1 MIRRP
6 PRSTLFPYT
15 TLFRSEGAAHVAP
28 LGDLH
33 VGVRHLRREQARRR
47 RVVEVARRR
56 RGRPVVTGRRLADEV
71 HDPLESRGPEDRVHL
86 RHRSHDLAAVALSE
100 AARDDE
106 RAAAPRLLEPRQL
119 EDRVHRL
126 LARTVDEGARVDDE
140 ALGLLGLGREG
151 EAGLGEHAEHQLGVD
166 LVLGAAE
173 GREMDLH
180 VGGPV
185 YLGSSEGASTAPSF
199 TDSPRTRGV
208 LRLALPR
215 HPQDRLA
222 RSPRSKGGY
231 SNTLQGPAYGPTV
244 ERGL

>member
-1 MIRRP
+1 
-6 PRSTLFPYT
+6 
-15 TLFRSEGAAHVAP
+15 
-28 LGDLH
+28 
-33 VGVRHLRREQARRR
+33 
-47 RVVEVARRR
+47 
-56 RGRPVVTGRRLADEV
+56 
-71 HDPLESRGPEDRVHL
+71 
-86 RHRSHDLAAVALSE
+86 AAVALSE

-151 EAGLGEHAEHQLGVD
+151 EPGLGEHAEHQLGVD

-185 YLGSSEGASTAPSF
+185 YLASSEGASTAPSF
-199 TDSPRTRGV
+199 TDSPRTR
-208 LRLALPR
+208 LARRAVTPTR
-215 HPQDRLA
+215 SRGRPTARQSSRSRRSDSPCAR
-222 RSPRSKGGY
+222 RSPRPR
-231 SNTLQGPAYGPTV
+231 PAPARSRTSSAP
-244 ERGL
+244 RSH

>member
-1 MIRRP
+1 MYSNSTMIIATRFFFFQAEDGIRD
-6 PRSTLFPYT
+6 
-15 TLFRSEGAAHVAP
+15 VA
-28 LGDLH
+28 
-33 VGVRHLRREQARRR
+33 VTGVQTCALPIYLRREQARRR

-185 YLGSSEGASTAPSF
+185 YPGSSEGASTAPSF
-199 TDSPRTRGV
+199 TDSPRTR
-208 LRLALPR
+208 
-215 HPQDRLA
+215 LA
-222 RSPRSKGGY
+222 RGSAGRSSAPPPPPPPRPGCP
-231 SNTLQGPAYGPTV
+231 QPPPH
-244 ERGL
+244 